1 MNGEGISSE
10 VINRSNGLLLV
21 INYGSISGGF
31 PWVGSMNEPEDR
43 NQADWWLIT
52 SLHKQSAYKQVFFN

>member
-21 INYGSISGGF
+21 INYHSTSGVF
-31 PWVGSMNEPEDR
+31 PWVENMNEPKDR
-43 NQADWWLIT
+43 NQADCKLIT
-52 SLHKQSAYKQVFFN
+52 FLHKQGAYKQVFFN